1 MSDRSPSARPLRIA
15 VAGAG
20 QCDAVT
26 AALAE
31 EVGARL
37 AQAGAVVITG
47 GRGGVMEA
55 ASRGAARAGGLTIG
69 ILPGLDPAE
78 ANPYVRIPIPTGLGH
93 GRNLI
98 VAAGAQAVIAI
109 AGEAGTLSEIA
120 LALTVGRPIVGLHTW
135 PLAHPD
141 HPLPLFHPAPT
152 AEAAVR
158 LALALAAGTED

>member
-1 MSDRSPSARPLRIA
+1 MSDDQPRPRPVRVA
-15 VAGAG
+15 VSGAG
-20 QCDAVT
+20 VCDAAT

-31 EVGARL
+31 EVGERL
-37 AQAGAVVITG
+37 ARAGAVVLTG
-47 GRGGVMEA
+47 GRGGVMAA
-55 ASRGAARAGGLTIG
+55 ASRGAQRAGGLTVG

-78 ANPYVRIPIPTGLGH
+78 ANPYVQIPISTGLGH

-98 VAAGAQAVIAI
+98 VAAGAQVVIAI

-120 LALTVGRPIVGLHTW
+120 LALKVGRPVVGLQTW

-141 HPLPLFHPAPT
+141 HPLPLFHEATT

-158 LALALAAGTED
+158 LALALAED

>member
-1 MSDRSPSARPLRIA
+1 MSDTAAARPVRIA
-15 VAGAG
+15 VSGAG
-20 QCDAVT
+20 QCEATV

-31 EVGARL
+31 EVGRRL
-37 AQAGAVVITG
+37 AQAGAVVLTG

-55 ASRGAARAGGLTIG
+55 ASRGAQQAGGLTIG

-78 ANPYVRIPIPTGLGH
+78 ANPYVQIPIPTGLGQ

-120 LALTVGRPIVGLHTW
+120 LALKVGRPVVGLQTW
-135 PLAHPD
+135 PLADAD
-141 HPLPLFHPAPT
+141 HPLPLFHAART
-152 AEAAVR
+152 AEEAVR
-158 LALALAAGTED
+158 LALALAMGAED